1 MIDGKS
7 LSAAIRKMKKDKLRP
22 DMDDAGQEGVD
33 PNAAWDAKQNME
45 VSEALD
51 EPDHEPASASEMGE
65 DESSQ
70 EVSQLKKSLARIN
83 KYFESL

>member
-1 MIDGKS
+1 MDGKS
-7 LSAAIRKMKKDKLRP
+7 LSSAIRKRKKDRLRP
-22 DMDDAGQEGVD
+22 DMDDAGQEGLD
-33 PNAAWDAKQNME
+33 PNAYWDAKQNQE
-45 VSEALD
+45 VSDALD